1 MVLKSVGNPGHP
13 DNTPVR
19 IGVAA
24 VFELASWSF
33 WNDRAAL
40 VPASYH
46 QAVVAAGGLDIPLVP
61 DRRVT
66 ADPDLLLDVIDGLML
81 IGGVDV
87 DPTRYGAEPAA
98 ALESTSVERDDFEIA
113 LTRRAIERQMPV
125 LGICRGMQILNI
137 ALKGSLTQDLGKELN
152 SVHRPQLGTFEGTE
166 HEIEVSDQS
175 LAATVCGAGL
185 QVIHSHHHQAVE
197 ALGAGLLVSAASE
210 DGVIEAVELEG
221 HPFALGVQWH
231 PEADEK
237 SRVIAS
243 LVRAAESRSDHSS
256 DQRLVA
262 K

>member
-1 MVLKSVGNPGHP
+1 MSRPA
-13 DNTPVR
+13 R

-24 VFELASWSF
+24 VFEMASWSF

-46 QAVVAAGGLDIPLVP
+46 RAVVGAGGLDIPLVP
-61 DRRVT
+61 DPRVT
-66 ADPDLLLDVIDGLML
+66 ADPDLLLDVVDGLLM

-87 DPTRYGAEPAA
+87 DPSRYGAEPAST
-98 ALESTSVERDDFEIA
+98 LESTSVERDDFEIA

-137 ALKGSLTQDLGKELN
+137 ALDGSLTQDLGPERN
-152 SVHRPQLGTFEGTE
+152 AVHRPHLGTFEGTE
-166 HEIEVSDQS
+166 HEIEVADRS
-175 LAATVCGAGL
+175 LASAACGAGL

-197 ALGAGLLVSAASE
+197 TVGDGLVVSAASE

-237 SRVIAS
+237 SRVIEALVGAVERRSTDSVAAGRVAS
-243 LVRAAESRSDHSS
+243 
-256 DQRLVA
+256 
-262 K
+262 